1 MRLTFSI
8 KTVLRQDK
16 IKADGSIPLYFSVR
30 CGPYCNRLPTGKF
43 IKLSEWN
50 IKDNAPKKNT
60 KQGQLLASYLQKR
73 MSDWKHYMD
82 TEEYMGKP
90 ITLIKACDYFRENT
104 KVTLF
109 SFWEEQIT
117 LWQNSKQA
125 NTLKSY
131 KSSLKILKEF
141 NSKLNFGDLTY
152 DLIQKFD
159 LYLANERSNAL
170 GGRFVKHKC
179 LKAITNQAIMK
190 GFMNVNPYRYFKIKA
205 STGKRNFL
213 SISEVKTL
221 MNLEIPEK
229 ETFQQMTRDL
239 FLFSCFTGLRY
250 SDVMNLKWSNIKT
263 NPMAVTVTMTKTKKQ
278 VMVPLIDPATEIIER
293 FNKHTIRAGNNT
305 VFPYICNQVLNRN
318 LKDLMKLAGIN
329 RVITY
334 HSSRHTFASNHVE
347 MGTNIIHLK
356 DLLGHSKLTETQVY
370 AKSLESDLFASM
382 SKLQGTYE
390 LNHAV

>member
-1 MRLTFSI
+1 MKLSCNV
-8 KTVLRQDK
+8 KAVLRPDK
-16 IKADGSIPLYFSVR
+16 KKADGTIPIHFSIRV
-30 CGPYCNRLPTGKF
+30 GPTTSRIPTGKF
-43 IKLSEWN
+43 TKLSDWN
-50 IKDNAPKKNT
+50 IQDNSPKQST
-60 KQGQLLASYLQKR
+60 KQGQLLAAFLQKKI
-73 MSDWKHYMD
+73 SDWKTYMFA
-82 TEEYMGKP
+82 EEYMGKS
-90 ITLIKACDYFRENT
+90 ITLTKGLEFFRENT

-109 SFWEEQIT
+109 SFWEEQMN
-117 LWQNSKQA
+117 LWQNSKQN

-131 KSSLKILKEF
+131 KSSLKILKAF
-141 NSKLNFGDLTY
+141 NNKLNFGDLTY
-152 DLIQKFD
+152 DVIQKFD
-159 LYLANERSNAL
+159 LYLTNERSNAL

-179 LKAITNQAIMK
+179 LKSIINQAIMK

-213 SISEVKTL
+213 SILEVKIL
-221 MNLEIPEK
+221 MNLEIPEQD
-229 ETFQQMTRDL
+229 TFQQMTRDL

-250 SDVMNLKWSNIKT
+250 SDVMNLRWSNIKT

-278 VMVPLIDPATEIIER
+278 VMVPLIDPAAEIIER
-293 FNKHTIRAGNNT
+293 FNKHTIRAANNT

-318 LKDLMKLAGIN
+318 LKDLMKSAGIN
-329 RVITY
+329 RLITY

-370 AKSLESDLFASM
+370 AKSLESDLFVSM
-382 SKLQGTYE
+382 NKMQSTYD